1 MNWRK
6 LLRGLVL
13 AVLCTA
19 LIMNNCVISFAELT
33 NDLIKESENA
43 KKEAEEN
50 KKTLQNGLTNV
61 KKVLQDLNAAKDNL
75 EEYITELDEDLEEI
89 EGNINKLT
97 VELARVQGEINTTKE
112 ELEKAKITEENQYE
126 TMKKRIKYM
135 YERGNKT
142 YVDLF
147 FTASSFGDFLNTA
160 EYIGK
165 INTYDRA
172 MLDSYIENRRY
183 IEEQE
188 KKLEEEEAELKNT
201 QDGLQNEHS
210 AMEELMASKEEEI
223 LAYESDIDNKEAAVK
238 EYEAYIAEQE
248 ATIKE
253 LERQIAAERKRLE
266 EENANTRK
274 YDGGKFAWPA
284 PDYSRISDDYG
295 NRMHPTLG
303 IQKFHNGIDLA
314 SSNGS
319 RILAAYDGE
328 VVAAAYSSTMGNYIM
343 IDHGNG
349 IYTVYMHA
357 SALLVSKGQS
367 VSKGEQI
374 AKVGSTGR
382 STGPHL
388 HFSVRENGNYV
399 SPWKYVK

>member
-1 MNWRK
+1 MKRRK
-6 LLRGLVL
+6 LIRGLVL
-13 AVLCTA
+13 AVLCAALTA
-19 LIMNNCVISFAELT
+19 GSFHVSFAELT
-33 NDLIKESENA
+33 NDLIQESENA

-50 KKTLQNGLTNV
+50 KKNLQNGLTNV

-75 EEYITELDEDLEEI
+75 EDYITELDEDLTKI
-89 EGNINKLT
+89 EGNINQLT
-97 VELARVQGEINTTKE
+97 VELARVQGEINTTQE
-112 ELEKAKITEENQYE
+112 ELEQAKITEENQYE

-135 YERGNKT
+135 YERGNKS

-172 MLDSYIENRRY
+172 MLDSYIENRRF
-183 IEEQE
+183 IEEKEQE
-188 KKLEEEEAELKNT
+188 LQAKEAELKNT
-201 QDGLQNEHS
+201 QDGLQNEHA

-223 LAYESDIDNKEAAVK
+223 VAYESDIDNKEAAVK

-266 EENANTRK
+266 EENASARN
-274 YDGGKFAWPA
+274 YDGGKFAFPA
-284 PDYSRISDDYG
+284 PDYKRISDDYG

-343 IDHGNG
+343 INHGDG

-357 SALLVSKGQS
+357 SALLVSKGQT
-367 VSKGEQI
+367 VSRGDQI

-399 SPWKYVK
+399 SPWKYLK

>member
-1 MNWRK
+1 MKRRK
-6 LLRGLVL
+6 LIRGLVL

-19 LIMNNCVISFAELT
+19 LVAGNFSVSFAELT

-50 KKTLQNGLTNV
+50 KKTLQKGLTDV

-75 EEYITELDEDLEEI
+75 EDYITELDEDLSKI
-89 EGNINKLT
+89 EGNINELT

-112 ELEKAKITEENQYE
+112 ELEQAKITEENQYE

-135 YERGNKT
+135 YERGNKS

-147 FTASSFGDFLNTA
+147 FTAASFGDFLNTA

-172 MLDSYIENRRY
+172 MLDSYIENRRF
-183 IEEQE
+183 I
-188 KKLEEEEAELKNT
+188 EEEEAKLEAQEEELKNT
-201 QDGLQNEHS
+201 QDGLQNEHD

-223 LAYESDIDNKEAAVK
+223 IAFESDIGTKEAAVK

-266 EENANTRK
+266 EENAQTRK

-284 PDYSRISDDYG
+284 PDYTRISDDYG

-328 VVAAAYSSTMGNYIM
+328 VVAADYSATMGNYIM
-343 IDHGNG
+343 LSHGNG
-349 IYTVYMHA
+349 IYTIYMHA
-357 SALLVSKGQS
+357 SALLVSKGQT
-367 VSKGEQI
+367 VARGEQI

-388 HFSVRENGNYV
+388 HFGVRENGNYV